1 MSDPVTSQQNLRMK
15 RGDTPTFLLTV
26 TDRSG
31 APFVITGFG
40 IWFTAKDSPDDADP
54 GVFQLTSTA
63 GDIVITNGPGGLA
76 EITPPATATSG
87 FTTDR
92 TLFYDVQIRNVALT
106 RTYTVCSGSLQV
118 VRDVTRA

>member
-1 MSDPVTSQQNLRMK
+1 MSDPITTQQNLRMR

-26 TDRSG
+26 TDRAG
-31 APFVITGFG
+31 AAFDITNYT
-40 IWFTAKDSPDDADP
+40 IWLTAKNSPDDPDP
-54 GVFQLTSTA
+54 GVFQLTTTL

-76 EITPPATATSG
+76 EITPPATATSA

-92 TLFYDVQIRNVALT
+92 TLFYDVQIRNAALT
-106 RTYTVCSGSLQV
+106 RTYTVCGGSLQV